1 MSDPKKLIIL
11 DRDGVINHDSPE
23 YINEKYNVDTVF
35 GEITKSMKKGD
46 RVQIAGFGS
55 FFSKKRPGRKGI
67 NPATGESI
75 RIKTKF
81 VPAFKAGTAVKEEV
95 AKRRK

>member
-1 MSDPKKLIIL
+1 VNKGDLIDKVAADAGIT
-11 DRDGVINHDSPE
+11 
-23 YINEKYNVDTVF
+23 KAAAKTAVDTVF
-35 GEITKSMKKGD
+35 DSITVSMKKGD

-55 FFSKKRPGRKGI
+55 FFSDKREGRKGI

-81 VPAFKAGTAVKEEV
+81 VPKFKAGQGLKDEV

>member
-1 MSDPKKLIIL
+1 MNKGELIDKVAAEADVTKKAAK
-11 DRDGVINHDSPE
+11 VA
-23 YINEKYNVDTVF
+23 VDTVF

-67 NPATGESI
+67 NPATGESMYF
-75 RIKTKF
+75 KTKF
-81 VPAFKAGTAVKEEV
+81 VPGFKAGSAVKEEV

>member
-1 MSDPKKLIIL
+1 MNKGELIDKVAAEADVTKVAAKAAL
-11 DRDGVINHDSPE
+11 E
-23 YINEKYNVDTVF
+23 TVF
-35 GEITKSMKKGD
+35 SEITTAMKKGD

-55 FFSKKRPGRKGI
+55 FWSDKRPGRKGI

-81 VPAFKAGTAVKEEV
+81 VPKFKAGSALRDEV

>member
-1 MSDPKKLIIL
+1 MNKGELIDKVAAEADITK
-11 DRDGVINHDSPE
+11 VAA
-23 YINEKYNVDTVF
+23 KAAVDTVF
-35 GEITKSMKKGD
+35 DEVTKSMKKGD

-55 FFSKKRPGRKGI
+55 FFSDKRPGRKGI

-81 VPAFKAGTAVKEEV
+81 VPKFKAGTALKEEV

>member
-1 MSDPKKLIIL
+1 MNKGELI
-11 DRDGVINHDSPE
+11 DKVAAEAGVT
-23 YINEKYNVDTVF
+23 KAAAKVAVDTVF
-35 GEITKSMKKGD
+35 DEISVAMKKGD

-55 FFSKKRPGRKGI
+55 FFSDKRPGRKGI
-67 NPATGESI
+67 NPATGEAI

-81 VPAFKAGTAVKEEV
+81 VPKFKPGTALKDEV